1 MATQTAPPAMPV
13 NYGAGMFQ
21 TPSGGT
27 YRGLG
32 AEYFNAENIAI
43 EDWLRAEQ
51 SAKIAWDRESA
62 FNSAE
67 AQKQRD
73 WEEYMS
79 NTSYQRMVADLR
91 ASGLNP
97 ILALTNGGA
106 STPQGATAT
115 ANSPRGSDGKGLTA
129 DSGKL
134 LGALMQLVGTA
145 LMFGSGI
152 YTTNANNAAKIES
165 ARLLSQRQVNKT
177 FNYYNRRR

>member
-1 MATQTAPPAMPV
+1 MATNTAMSAMPV
-13 NYGAGMFQ
+13 NYSGGILP
-21 TPSGGT
+21 TVSGGT

-62 FNSAE
+62 FNREE

-73 WEEYMS
+73 WEKMMS
-79 NTSYQRMVADLR
+79 DTSYQRMVADLR
-91 ASGLNP
+91 AAGLNP
-97 ILALTNGGA
+97 ILALSNGGA
-106 STPQGATAT
+106 STPQGVSAT
-115 ANSPRGSDGKGLTA
+115 ANSSRGAYEKGITA

-145 LMFGSGI
+145 LMFGSGL
-152 YTTNANNAAKIES
+152 YTTNASNAAKIES

-177 FNYYNRRR
+177 FNYYNRRK